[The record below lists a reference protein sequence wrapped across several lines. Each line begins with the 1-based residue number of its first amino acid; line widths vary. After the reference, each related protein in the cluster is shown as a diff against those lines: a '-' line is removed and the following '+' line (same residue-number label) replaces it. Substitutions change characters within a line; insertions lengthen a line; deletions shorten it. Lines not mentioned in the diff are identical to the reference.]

1 MKGSGPVEDGIALG
15 VVRCT
20 REAGKSRVV
29 RSGLYGLEYIPA
41 EDGINLLGLLPFS
54 LKP

>member
-1 MKGSGPVEDGIALG
+1 MEDGIALG

-20 REAGKSRVV
+20 REAGESRVV